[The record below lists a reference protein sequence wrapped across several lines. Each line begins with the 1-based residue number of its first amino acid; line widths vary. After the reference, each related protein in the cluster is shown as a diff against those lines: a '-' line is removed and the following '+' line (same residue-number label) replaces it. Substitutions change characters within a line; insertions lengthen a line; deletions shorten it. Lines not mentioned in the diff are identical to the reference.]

1 MSRST
6 SRLLSAVALGGVLAL
21 QAACEP
27 MPDYRLVVR
36 NIPAG
41 TQALVVGALLE
52 GDVVAKA
59 YQAIPVRGLDDAGL
73 ASFTIGLATR
83 DSESKTA
90 ILSVGT
96 VDGSG
101 CLTSVASS
109 TKITR
114 SSALNAST
122 TEIQLSPCLNPDV
135 QLLAA
140 GYDSPAQCPKLPA
153 LDVARLT
160 EAIELPTY
168 PVIIQTRRLIAST
181 DGVLESTFTAHG
193 WGMDRGALNI
203 AIDPVSDKT
212 GCQADLRR
220 TVMMANLPPASKAGL
235 LALIDNIFAINP
247 AQKDPPSPFPAYTL
261 TSFAR
266 VDMIFRTTDQ
276 PMTSTLPPDLLT
288 KLVQCF
294 ATTTQI
300 YTKANPGGR
309 QVTFREV
316 NPTEAMMAQRR
327 QKIEASCPAACGA
340 TSCP

>member
-6 SRLLSAVALGGVLAL
+6 SRLLTAVALGGVLAL

-27 MPDYRLVVR
+27 MPDYRLLVR
-36 NIPAG
+36 NIPSG

-52 GDVVAKA
+52 GDVVSKS
-59 YQAIPVRGLDDAGL
+59 YQVIPVRDLDDAGR

-90 ILSVGT
+90 VLSVGT

-101 CLTSVASS
+101 CLTSVVSS
-109 TKITR
+109 NKITR
-114 SSALNAST
+114 STAIST
-122 TEIQLSPCLNPDV
+122 STSEIQLSPCLNPDV
-135 QLLAA
+135 QLLAM
-140 GYDSPAQCPKLPA
+140 GYDLPAMCPKLPA
-153 LDVARLT
+153 LDIARLT
-160 EAIELPTY
+160 ETIELPTL

-203 AIDPVSDKT
+203 SIDPASDKN

-220 TVMMANLPPASKAGL
+220 TVMMANLPPTSKAGL

-247 AQKDPPSPFPAYTL
+247 AQKDPPSPFPGYTL

-266 VDMIFRTTDQ
+266 VDLIFRATDQ
-276 PMTSTLPPDLLT
+276 PMMSMLPQDLLT
-288 KLVQCF
+288 NLVQCF

-300 YTKANPGGR
+300 YTKANPGGK

-316 NPTEAMMAQRR
+316 NPTEAVMAQRR
-327 QKIEASCPAACGA
+327 QKLEASCQAACGA